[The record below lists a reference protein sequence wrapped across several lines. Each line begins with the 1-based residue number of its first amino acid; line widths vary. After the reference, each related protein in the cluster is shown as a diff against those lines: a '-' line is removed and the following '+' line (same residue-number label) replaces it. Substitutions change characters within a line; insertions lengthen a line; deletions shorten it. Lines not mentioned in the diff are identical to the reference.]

1 MPKKKVEKNTEE
13 NTEVTET
20 STENTINPNMK
31 DNDTINEEMQKP
43 KVKKPR
49 TDKQIAAFAKAQEA
63 IKAKRAKAKEDKEKG
78 ITKVEDKVE
87 DKLEEIKQQR
97 EEILK
102 KDTKYPVG
110 SQPLEILE
118 EEPEIEYVKKPKRKT
133 KKKKIVIEQ
142 DSSSSDEEIVISR
155 RRGRKKKVET
165 PAIDIPPPIVEE
177 KEIVEDLKA
186 PEVQYTHKE
195 LLRAFG
201 L

>member
-118 EEPEIEYVKKPKRKT
+118 EEPEIEYVKKPKRKA

-155 RRGRKKKVET
+155 RRGRKKKVDT
-165 PAIDIPPPIVEE
+165 PAVDISTPLEVE
-177 KEIVEDLKA
+177 KEIVEDLKP
-186 PEVQYTHKE
+186 PEVQYTHKQM
-195 LLRAFG
+195 LQAFG

>member
-165 PAIDIPPPIVEE
+165 PAIDIAPPIVEE

>member
-78 ITKVEDKVE
+78 ITKVEDK
-87 DKLEEIKQQR
+87 LEEIKQQR
-97 EEILK
+97 EEILEK
-102 KDTKYPVG
+102 EPRHYSVNG
-110 SQPLEILE
+110 GEAPLEV
-118 EEPEIEYVKKPKRKT
+118 EYVKKPKRKA

-155 RRGRKKKVET
+155 RRGRKKKVDT
-165 PAIDIPPPIVEE
+165 PAVDISTPLEVE
-177 KEIVEDLKA
+177 KEIVEDLKP
-186 PEVQYTHKE
+186 PEVQYTHKQM
-195 LLRAFG
+195 LQAFG

>member
-1 MPKKKVEKNTEE
+1 MPKKKIEKITEE

-31 DNDTINEEMQKP
+31 EEQTVNEEMQKP
-43 KVKKPR
+43 KVKKER
-49 TDKQIAAFAKAQEA
+49 SQKQKDAFAKAQEA
-63 IKAKRAKAKEDKEKG
+63 IRAKRAKAKEDKEKG

-165 PAIDIPPPIVEE
+165 PAIDIAPPIVEE

>member
-1 MPKKKVEKNTEE
+1 
-13 NTEVTET
+13 
-20 STENTINPNMK
+20 MK

-87 DKLEEIKQQR
+87 DKLEEIKQQK
-97 EEILK
+97 E
-102 KDTKYPVG
+102 
-110 SQPLEILE
+110 EILE
-118 EEPEIEYVKKPKRKT
+118 EEPEVEYVKKPKRKA

-155 RRGRKKKVET
+155 RRGRKKKVDT
-165 PAIDIPPPIVEE
+165 PAIDISTPLEIE
-177 KEIVEDLKA
+177 KEIVEDLKP
-186 PEVQYTHKE
+186 PEVQYTHKQM
-195 LLRAFG
+195 LQAFG